1 LTNLLYKLRFCL
13 IDLPK
18 EADSDFQ
25 KSFENMHN
33 QFRPCLDLDILAYT
47 CGDDEDAIVDF
58 YLDLQKLI
66 QSDNQYYLEQLLADW
81 VEVLAENSS

>member
-1 LTNLLYKLRFCL
+1 LTNLVYKLRFCL

-18 EADSDFQ
+18 EVDRDFWV
-25 KSFENMHN
+25 SFENRHSLCLL
-33 QFRPCLDLDILAYT
+33 CLDLDILVYT
-47 CGDDEDAIVDF
+47 CEDDEDTIVDF